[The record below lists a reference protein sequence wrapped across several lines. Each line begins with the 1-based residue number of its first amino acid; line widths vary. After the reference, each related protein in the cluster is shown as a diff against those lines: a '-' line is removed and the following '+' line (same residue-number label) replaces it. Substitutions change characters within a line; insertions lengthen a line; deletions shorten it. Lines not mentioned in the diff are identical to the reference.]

1 MSESNS
7 GNGNNNNIEV
17 NPHNAYRDLYVRFRS
32 ILRRVTNK
40 MLANGARSARAF
52 IDRAKELKDF
62 IATANPDTPF
72 DVFSAEELGAEL
84 YNEVRNILREAINL
98 IPRRDRYVLK
108 MDAVVIFKS
117 AVFTH
122 HRNHPGNMQN
132 DGVTAENW
140 IEAAGIMDDLAEG
153 RFNGNGGRRRKS
165 RRAVRGRKQRKTRR
179 SRR

>member
-1 MSESNS
+1 MSNS
-7 GNGNNNNIEV
+7 SNGNNNNFV
-17 NPHNAYRDLYVRFRS
+17 NPHNAYHDLYVRFRS
-32 ILRRVTNK
+32 ILSRVTNK

-84 YNEVRNILREAINL
+84 YDEVRNILREAINL
-98 IPRRDRYVLK
+98 IPRRERYVLK
-108 MDAVVIFKS
+108 MAAVNIFQS

-132 DGVTAENW
+132 DGVTEDNW
-140 IEAAGIMDDLAEG
+140 IEAADTMDDLRREHPG
-153 RFNGNGGRRRKS
+153 GGRRRKS
-165 RRAVRGRKQRKTRR
+165 RRAVRGRKQRNTRR

>member
-7 GNGNNNNIEV
+7 GNGNNDNFV
-17 NPHNAYRDLYVRFRS
+17 SPYNAYRDLHDRFRS
-32 ILRRVTNK
+32 ILIRVTNK
-40 MLANGARSARAF
+40 MLANGARSARTL

-84 YNEVRNILREAINL
+84 YDEVRNILREAINL

-108 MDAVVIFKS
+108 MFAVNIFQS
-117 AVFTH
+117 AVLTH

-132 DGVTAENW
+132 DGVTEENW
-140 IEAAGIMDDLAEG
+140 IEAADIMDDLSADPSG
-153 RFNGNGGRRRKS
+153 GGRRRKS
-165 RRAVRGRKQRKTRR
+165 RRAGRKQRKTRR